1 MPTRRRG
8 EIREEAILLAAMSLL
23 GEVGY
28 DRLTIEAVAERAH
41 ASKATIYRRWPGKA
55 ELVGTAVRR
64 YAGTPVA
71 APPETTNLRD
81 DLVAV
86 LLELRAG
93 LTGQDS
99 ALILGLLVA
108 MRRDPDLAHAVRRHV
123 LDHKRDVFAAVLAR
137 AAARGEVPETV
148 DHALLAEIGSA
159 ALLSRLLVTGEPL
172 DDHFL
177 HTLVDAVLLPMLS
190 RQLDRP

>member
-1 MPTRRRG
+1 MPARRRG

-28 DRLTIEAVAERAH
+28 DQLTIEAIAERAH

-55 ELVGTAVRR
+55 DLVATAIRR

-71 APPETTNLRD
+71 APSGTTNLRD

-108 MRRDPDLAHAVRRHV
+108 MRRDPELADTVRRHV
-123 LDHKRDVFAAVLAR
+123 LDHKRDVFAAVMAR
-137 AAARGEVPETV
+137 AAARGEIPATT
-148 DHALLAEIGSA
+148 DHTLLAEISSA

-172 DDHFL
+172 DDPFL

-190 RQLDRP
+190 HQLGRR